1 VDASQTPPD
10 PQQVTRRGISAPVFL
25 GTLALGAVIGG
36 MAVEY
41 WLVRHGVATTTAQT
55 AQTTLTGDAAADLAH
70 LKNIIPTQSHTMKD
84 VGDHWNNLWFAV
96 EKKNWPLARFFLDQA
111 RQQARWT
118 IAIRPERVLPDGSK
132 VDLKGLLT
140 ATDLSAFANV
150 QLAIEDQNKEEFV
163 NAYKQALAACHACHS
178 AIGMPFLRPTVPT
191 VHPSTILDFE
201 PATK

>member
-1 VDASQTPPD
+1 VDASQTPQD
-10 PQQVTRRGISAPVFL
+10 LQQAARRGISAPVFL
-25 GTLALGAVIGG
+25 GTLALGAIIGG

-41 WLVRHGVATTTAQT
+41 WLVKHGVSTPAAQATTAP
-55 AQTTLTGDAAADLAH
+55 TGDVAADLAH

-178 AIGMPFLRPTVPT
+178 AIGMPFLRPTIPT
-191 VHPSTILDFE
+191 VPPSTILDFE
-201 PATK
+201 PAAK